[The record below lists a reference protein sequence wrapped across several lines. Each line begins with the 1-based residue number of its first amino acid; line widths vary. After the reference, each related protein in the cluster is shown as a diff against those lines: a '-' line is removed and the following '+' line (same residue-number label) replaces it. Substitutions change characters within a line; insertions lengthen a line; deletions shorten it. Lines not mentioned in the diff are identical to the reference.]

1 MMSGWWQTLSRRERT
16 MLMVLAIAVGL
27 FLVWFALMRPLFAY
41 RASGELALQSAQS
54 TAILVDRA
62 TANAGSSNSGG
73 QGTATG
79 PALRGIITA
88 SASANDIPVSAFQL
102 SQTGASV
109 IISIENIPAS
119 RLYAWLGQLEAE
131 RNIRV
136 TEARISRARF
146 GESTVQARLT
156 LSQGS

>member
-1 MMSGWWQTLSRRERT
+1 MSSWWQILSRRERT
-16 MLMVLAIAVGL
+16 MLMGLAVALGL
-27 FLVWFALMRPLFAY
+27 FLIWFALMRPLFAY

-62 TANAGSSNSGG
+62 TTNAGSGNGGG
-73 QGTATG
+73 QGAVTG
-79 PALRGIITA
+79 PALRGIITT
-88 SASANDIPVSAFQL
+88 SASSNDIPVSAFQL
-102 SQTGASV
+102 SQSGASV
-109 IISIENIPAS
+109 IISIENIQAN
-119 RLYAWLGQLEAE
+119 RLYGWLGQLETE

-156 LSQGS
+156 LSQGN

>member
-1 MMSGWWQTLSRRERT
+1 MSNWWQTLSRRERT
-16 MLMVLAIAVGL
+16 MLMAMAILLVL
-27 FLVWFALMRPLFAY
+27 FLVYFALMRPLFAW
-41 RASGELALQSAQS
+41 RTSGELALQNAQS

-62 TANAGSSNSGG
+62 TANARTGSGG
-73 QGTATG
+73 QGAAATG
-79 PALRGIITA
+79 SALRGIITA

-102 SQTGASV
+102 SQSGASV

-119 RLYAWLGQLEAE
+119 RLYGWLGQLETE

-136 TEARISRARF
+136 SEARISRARF

-156 LSQGS
+156 LSQGN